1 MCLSVCAIQYSTQPH
16 THTRTHARSH
26 SFWRTLALFA
36 ALVQSVIV
44 AAAHSR
50 AATQLPTYWRLS
62 MYMCVLLFI
71 RVGVCVHGCPSMH
84 SVTCVLQRVCASKQ
98 CKKVLS
104 AKTLFAWIY
113 IYIYIYMYSYIV
125 RMTRPNVV
133 TTVSKFCCC
142 IFTFTLAA
150 VTGPAGVAL
159 HYFYFAGFD
168 FFSPI
173 GKKKIFIDFRAYIC
187 IRAHFIHI

>member
-1 MCLSVCAIQYSTQPH
+1 MCLSVCEIQYSTQPH

-104 AKTLFAWIY
+104 AKTLFACIY
-113 IYIYIYMYSYIV
+113 IYIYIYVLVYS
-125 RMTRPNVV
+125 PNDTSERSDDSLKV
-133 TTVSKFCCC
+133 
-142 IFTFTLAA
+142 LL
-150 VTGPAGVAL
+150 L
-159 HYFYFAGFD
+159 HFHFYFSCRHWPCWRSASLLLLCWIRF
-168 FFSPI
+168 FFSDREKENI
-173 GKKKIFIDFRAYIC
+173 Y
-187 IRAHFIHI
+187 